1 MTHPLRALCLLTCCA
16 LVASACGEKPPP
28 THSASP
34 SSADATTTHA
44 ASAQDPS
51 TAPPPT
57 PSPPTTPLTPS
68 TSAKPPTTPRV
79 GGGCAYK
86 DTLGSITITS
96 ITDPEPNAN
105 VCPKPSQAVRFSF
118 TPNGADA
125 PTVTDRAI
133 TIGDGKALPT
143 ACLEP
148 LGLKVDAVIIDVVH
162 KELTSGACAPVAFSF
177 PEGFL
182 LPCTDACF

>member
-1 MTHPLRALCLLTCCA
+1 MTPRPLCALYLLTCCT
-16 LVASACGEKPPP
+16 LCACGEKPPP

-34 SSADATTTHA
+34 SSADATTAPSTTA
-44 ASAQDPS
+44 QDPSTSAQDPS

-57 PSPPTTPLTPS
+57 PSSPS
-68 TSAKPPTTPRV
+68 TSAEPPTRPRV
-79 GGGCAYK
+79 GGGCQYK
-86 DTLGSITITS
+86 DTPGSITITS

-148 LGLKVDAVIIDVVH
+148 LGIKVGAVIIDVVL
-162 KELTSGACAPVAFSF
+162 KEITSGACTPVVFSF

-182 LPCTDACF
+182 LPCQDACF